1 MEQKEIISK
10 ISGTTEDISENIN
23 YIKGLADI
31 YNLLAVCEFRR
42 IFDTPYTE
50 NMFFSLFYF
59 QHLIADRIRND
70 TEQLC
75 DLCNSLK
82 DNG

>member
-1 MEQKEIISK
+1 MEQKEIIGK

-31 YNLLAVCEFRR
+31 YNVLALCESRR
-42 IFDTPYTE
+42 VFDTPYTE

-59 QHLIADRIRND
+59 QHLIADRIR
-70 TEQLC
+70 
-75 DLCNSLK
+75 
-82 DNG
+82 